1 MWGILKAQ
9 MLLPNTIIAAPDWAA
24 AQNPADWLT
33 PTEREVWESFPSPKR
48 RAEWLAG
55 RLAVKR
61 LLAEMYGTDPLTCQ
75 VAREGVAPVVRG
87 ECPPGLSLSLSH
99 SGGLGAASLCAAAE
113 GTVGVDV
120 QRIRPVHRGL
130 AARVFSAEE
139 RAQAGEQ
146 PDGLLLLWALKEAA
160 IKARRLPWG
169 RALRE
174 MEVRL
179 IGPGQAE
186 IAVPG
191 EAAQTAAY
199 AFVEGGWWLAR
210 SIRPLEALFQ
220 EALFQEAGPDATA

>member
-1 MWGILKAQ
+1 MLLQ
-9 MLLPNTIIAAPDWAA
+9 MLLPNTIIAAPEWVA
-24 AQNPADWLT
+24 AQDPADWLT
-33 PTEREVWESFPSPKR
+33 LSEQKVWGGFVSPKR

-61 LLAEMYGTDPLTCQ
+61 LLMEIYGTDPLACE

-87 ECPPGLSLSLSH
+87 KCPAGLSVSLSH
-99 SGGLGAASLCAAAE
+99 SGGFGAASLCAAAK

-120 QRIRPVHRGL
+120 QRIRPAHRGL

-139 RAQAGEQ
+139 QAQTE
-146 PDGLLLLWALKEAA
+146 PLENGLLLLWALKEAA

-174 MEVRL
+174 LEVRL
-179 IGPGQAE
+179 TGPGRAE

-191 EAAQTAAY
+191 EAAQTATY
-199 AFVEGGWWLAR
+199 ASLEGGWWLAR
-210 SIRPLEALFQ
+210 SRRSPGE
-220 EALFQEAGPDATA
+220 EPDATA

>member
-1 MWGILKAQ
+1 
-9 MLLPNTIIAAPDWAA
+9 MLLPNTVIAAPEWVAV
-24 AQNPADWLT
+24 QNPADWLT
-33 PTEREVWESFPSPKR
+33 PSEREVWAGFPSPKR

-61 LLAEMYGTDPLTCQ
+61 LLMEMYGTDPMTCE
-75 VAREGVAPVVRG
+75 VGREGVAPVVRG
-87 ECPPGLSLSLSH
+87 DCPSGLSVSLSH
-99 SGGLGAASLCAAAE
+99 SGGLGAASVCAAAE

-120 QRIRPVHRGL
+120 QRIRLVHRGL
-130 AARVFSAEE
+130 AARVFSTEE
-139 RAQAGEQ
+139 RAQVEKQ

-174 MEVRL
+174 LEVRL
-179 IGPGQAE
+179 TGPGKAE

-199 AFVEGGWWLAR
+199 AFIEGGWWLAR
-210 SIRPLEALFQ
+210 SIRPREARFLEA
-220 EALFQEAGPDATA
+220 EPDATA

>member
-1 MWGILKAQ
+1 
-9 MLLPNTIIAAPDWAA
+9 MLLPNTTIAAPDWVA
-24 AQNPADWLT
+24 AQDPADWLT
-33 PTEREVWESFPSPKR
+33 PPERKVWSSFASPKR

-61 LLAEMYGTDPLTCQ
+61 LLREMYGTDPLVCQ
-75 VAREGVAPVVRG
+75 VAREGVAPVVQG
-87 ECPPGLSLSLSH
+87 VCPPGLSLSLSH

-130 AARVFSAEE
+130 AARIFSAEE
-139 RAQAGEQ
+139 QAQAAET

-174 MEVRL
+174 LEVRL
-179 IGPGQAE
+179 TGPGEAE
-186 IAVPG
+186 ITVPG

-199 AFVEGGWWLAR
+199 ACLADGWWLAR
-210 SIRPLEALFQ
+210 SIRPRDALF
-220 EALFQEAGPDATA
+220 LKAGPDATA